1 VKKLIEK
8 IEKIRPPAPIRIAF
22 ELAERE
28 RKHLL
33 SEMVQVKGL
42 MPVLMKR
49 RNKQQWSRED
59 KAEIKAQLRRMT
71 QITPYLVVLV
81 MPGGLVIL
89 PALAWWLDRRRN
101 RRRVEL
107 AT

>member
-1 VKKLIEK
+1 MKKLIAK
-8 IEKIRPPAPIRIAF
+8 IKPPAPVRYAF

-49 RNKQQWSRED
+49 RNKMQWTRED
-59 KAEIKAQLRRMT
+59 KAEIRAQLKRMT

-89 PALAWWLDRRRN
+89 PALAWWLDRRRQ
-101 RRRVEL
+101 RRRIEL

>member
-1 VKKLIEK
+1 MKKLIQK
-8 IEKIRPPAPIRIAF
+8 IKPPAPIRIAL

-49 RNKQQWSRED
+49 RNKQQWTRED
-59 KAEIKAQLRRMT
+59 KAEIRAQLKRMT

-101 RRRVEL
+101 RNRVAL
-107 AT
+107 SA

>member
-1 VKKLIEK
+1 LKKLLEK
-8 IEKIRPPAPIRIAF
+8 IKPPAPIRLAL

-49 RNKQQWSRED
+49 RNKQQWTRED
-59 KAEIKAQLRRMT
+59 KAEIKAQLKRMT

-101 RRRVEL
+101 RNRVGL

>member
-1 VKKLIEK
+1 VKKIIEK
-8 IEKIRPPAPIRIAF
+8 IKIKPPAPIRIAM
-22 ELAERE
+22 ELADRE

-42 MPVLMKR
+42 MPILMKR
-49 RNKQQWSRED
+49 RNKQQWTRED
-59 KAEIKAQLRRMT
+59 KAEIKAQLKRMT

-81 MPGGLVIL
+81 MPGGLVVL

-101 RRRVEL
+101 RNRVGL